1 MSWAGITRIFLAYSF
16 QQRLFQTIQTPA
28 TAPVPEFSSIYD
40 TLKNL
45 PPYWFPTLSATYDCL
60 CMSSRQTY
68 VIAMM
73 PSLWLHLCLPDGHEC
88 NLQIAGLTCPKLP
101 SRPLALCSGGRLWKR
116 RQVMDSGSS
125 HPLPYYTGRGLHAH
139 KSLGSML
146 VPASSTRRVCLGALA
161 FPLFPAGM
169 LFSSPG
175 LRVPIEKEGS

>member
-101 SRPLALCSGGRLWKR
+101 SRPLALCSGGRLLEEK
-116 RQVMDSGSS
+116 
-125 HPLPYYTGRGLHAH
+125 
-139 KSLGSML
+139 
-146 VPASSTRRVCLGALA
+146 
-161 FPLFPAGM
+161 AGD
-169 LFSSPG
+169 G
-175 LRVPIEKEGS
+175 LRQLPSPPLLHRKRPACSQVFRQHAGPSLQYQEGLFGCSGLSTLSSRDALLLTRT